1 MAPAAE
7 ELGEF
12 MTDATY
18 EADGAM
24 PIGTGR
30 SAPKIAPIAKLAALG
45 FLLAAGAA
53 AAVAVAPSF
62 APTVNAPTRA
72 AIQTLKPFVTPDA
85 LAGPVGADGKQ
96 MMKTLLVK
104 AGLRPTFDIHD
115 LSWDQARKLNALMP
129 ASGPAPDDVAKPFVL
144 STDTKEGR
152 QALHCLTQAAYFEA
166 GANGPVSQAGVV
178 QVVLNRVR
186 HPHFPKSVCGVVYQG
201 SARKTGCQFSFT
213 CDGALNRGLDAAAWN
228 AARKVAVRALDGYVF
243 KPVGASTYYHADYV
257 VPYWAPT
264 LVKMAT
270 VGPHIFYS
278 MAGAEGRAAY
288 LTGRYAGGELKLSKA
303 VLGAADGP
311 ARKGG
316 KRAAEATLKL
326 ASVGKAERIA
336 TTRGDRV
343 HMQMAGL
350 ANLAKSEPS
359 AVDAKLNAAQVAKPA
374 EAPAAPIVTASTGAP
389 A

>member
-1 MAPAAE
+1 M
-7 ELGEF
+7 
-12 MTDATY
+12 
-18 EADGAM
+18 
-24 PIGTGR
+24 
-30 SAPKIAPIAKLAALG
+30 
-45 FLLAAGAA
+45 
-53 AAVAVAPSF
+53 
-62 APTVNAPTRA
+62 
-72 AIQTLKPFVTPDA
+72 
-85 LAGPVGADGKQ
+85 
-96 MMKTLLVK
+96 
-104 AGLRPTFDIHD
+104 
-115 LSWDQARKLNALMP
+115 
-129 ASGPAPDDVAKPFVL
+129 
-144 STDTKEGR
+144 
-152 QALHCLTQAAYFEA
+152 
-166 GANGPVSQAGVV
+166 
-178 QVVLNRVR
+178 
-186 HPHFPKSVCGVVYQG
+186 
-201 SARKTGCQFSFT
+201 
-213 CDGALNRGLDAAAWN
+213 
-228 AARKVAVRALDGYVF
+228 
-243 KPVGASTYYHADYV
+243 